1 MKKTFYIETR
11 NRKRTHF
18 DCTVICQDWT
28 AWVFY
33 QHCDTETEARFALN
47 DLGTYATV
55 NEDIQFR
62 LICVKKEE
70 ISSCSLGS
78 WRVNNT

>member
-1 MKKTFYIETR
+1 MEKTFYIEVRTR
-11 NRKRTHF
+11 DRSRADYTIYDPF
-18 DCTVICQDWT
+18 LPWS
-28 AWVFY
+28 FY
-33 QHCDTETEARFALN
+33 FHYETETEARFALN
-47 DLGTYATV
+47 DLGHHSIV

-78 WRVNNT
+78 WKVSTT